1 VTGKQKFLFSRS
13 GREGRKVNKMNNVP
27 SPEFRRFEIEFL
39 RNEKLDIKKKFKI
52 VEALYR
58 EAVALGVFPLKDSLE
73 GLEVD
78 IRIAKGINSVS
89 KDT

>member
-1 VTGKQKFLFSRS
+1 VRFLVIRQDEFQKF
-13 GREGRKVNKMNNVP
+13 E
-27 SPEFRRFEIEFL
+27 FEIL

-52 VEALYR
+52 VEALYK

-78 IRIAKGINSVS
+78 IRIARRINSVS

>member
-1 VTGKQKFLFSRS
+1 MKMRPQAVTLVEVSMTKDD
-13 GREGRKVNKMNNVP
+13 
-27 SPEFRRFEIEFL
+27 EFRRFEIEIL
-39 RNEKLDIKKKFKI
+39 KNEKLDIRKKFEI

-58 EAVALGVFPLKDSLE
+58 EAVALGVFPLQDSLE

-78 IRIAKGINSVS
+78 IRIAKVVNSVS

>member
-1 VTGKQKFLFSRS
+1 MTAHD
-13 GREGRKVNKMNNVP
+13 
-27 SPEFRRFEIEFL
+27 EFQRFEIETL

-52 VEALYR
+52 VEALYK

>member
-1 VTGKQKFLFSRS
+1 MI
-13 GREGRKVNKMNNVP
+13 MNN
-27 SPEFRRFEIEFL
+27 EFRRFEIEIL
-39 RNEKLDIKKKFKI
+39 RNEKLDVKKKFKI

-78 IRIAKGINSVS
+78 IRIAKVINSVS

>member
-1 VTGKQKFLFSRS
+1 MI
-13 GREGRKVNKMNNVP
+13 KMIMSN
-27 SPEFRRFEIEFL
+27 EFRKFEIEIL

-52 VEALYR
+52 VEALYK

-78 IRIAKGINSVS
+78 IRIAKVINSVS